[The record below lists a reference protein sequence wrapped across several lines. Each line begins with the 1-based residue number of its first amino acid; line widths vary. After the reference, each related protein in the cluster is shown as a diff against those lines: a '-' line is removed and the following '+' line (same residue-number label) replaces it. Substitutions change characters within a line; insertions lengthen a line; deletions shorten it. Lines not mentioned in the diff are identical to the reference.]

1 MKISSASKKVLASA
15 LSAAMVVA
23 FAPAAAFGADEG
35 NTVTVEF
42 DVNGGA
48 ISSSAADG
56 TQAVQASKTY
66 DVSAGKTVTLDQTT
80 IDQYVDAN
88 GYSFADWWYDA
99 DADGVIDED
108 ETYTESGSID
118 VSKVAAG
125 STIKLVA
132 QYAVPSV
139 AANTGSVSDVT
150 TAIESDQ
157 VIEFDVFA
165 AGALSDTAYTV
176 AVSGPEGEVYTQA
189 VQGSSLKSIAKV
201 LVKFNSDAAKA
212 TYSLSNDTATV
223 TSNKKLATGK
233 YSVTVKAGDKTVASA
248 EAEVTEVSFS
258 AAGNS
263 ANPGT
268 YVSGTQYVTGQKVKA
283 LVGAKYSDVFSAI
296 DNGFD
301 IIPGKTD
308 TAQYDKGT
316 NEAVDND
323 GVGFAG
329 YKLGDFEL
337 ASYDETFTVNEKD
350 GKDVKVSA
358 GDSLTAVYAYPR
370 IGELY
375 FSGYNALVLEAA
387 DLDTE
392 HYTYAA
398 TVNGNAMAEQDDDG
412 VYYYVYSTGTAQLPA
427 GEYTATLTATKKSD
441 KSVSTVGTAKV
452 TVVEVKY
459 DLNGGTETS
468 SAASAKTF
476 GSFYASSDDKVTA
489 QELIGVTSSNVTA
502 PEGKKFKEWQ
512 IDGKKAT
519 ANQTAF
525 GTGAN
530 YVVTLTAA
538 WEDANVAAAPTYS
551 YASGALTFAQDNG
564 SDYAIKVG
572 TESASTAY
580 SGGSVSVRADGTSV
594 MYAATVVADGV
605 KNPKLDVTDANIVVF
620 GYAKS
625 GIGTAY
631 ASVTPLS
638 TYETFADS
646 ALSAKTAASTAAA
659 PQYYS
664 TVLTSA
670 KKAGSDAVKATGYA
684 TEKDWKTTV
693 TAQQRA
699 VLEAVAG
706 NAAET
711 LTALKTATKSAD
723 GKTYSYVSDG
733 DAATAQAAIDQ
744 VLADFDGLHGSKAS
758 TYTAKTSGLTTGS
771 EGVAY
776 ANAITAAVI
785 DVHKTTVSATDY
797 DAAAAVTAQL
807 QAAKDATAAKAAI
820 EAYNALT
827 DTQKAL
833 VSAADV
839 TAAQQIVADQEKKD
853 AEQKLIDAQDEA
865 AAAGITGKTVK
876 AKSKKKVT
884 AKLKGATS
892 KSGNVV
898 TFSKK
903 SGNAKV
909 KIAKGGKITVK
920 KGLKKGKKYTVKV
933 TASCGNA
940 TKVVKVVVKV
950 VK

>member
-23 FAPAAAFGADEG
+23 FAPAAAFGAVQG

-99 DADGVIDED
+99 DADGVIDND
-108 ETYTESGSID
+108 ETYTKDGSID
-118 VSKVAAG
+118 VSKVTAG

-132 QYAVPSV
+132 QYAVPTV
-139 AANTGSVSDVT
+139 AANTGFVSDVT
-150 TAIESDQ
+150 TATESDQ
-157 VIEFDVFA
+157 VIEFDVSA
-165 AGALSDTAYTV
+165 AGALDDTAYTV

-189 VQGSSLKSIAKV
+189 VQGSSLKSISKV
-201 LVKFNSDAAKA
+201 LVKFSSNADKA
-212 TYSLSNDTATV
+212 TYSFYGNTATV

-301 IIPGKTD
+301 IVPGKTD
-308 TAQYDKGT
+308 TAQDDEDT

-337 ASYDETFTVNEKD
+337 ASYGEDFTVNKKD

-375 FSGYNALVLEAA
+375 FPGYNALVLEAA

-412 VYYYVYSTGTAQLPA
+412 IYYVYSTGTAQLPA

-468 SAASAKTF
+468 GAASAKTF

-631 ASVTPLS
+631 ASVTPLN

-758 TYTAKTSGLTTGS
+758 TYTAKTSGLATGS

-776 ANAITAAVI
+776 ANAITAAVTG
-785 DVHKTTVSATDY
+785 VHKTTVSATDY
-797 DAAAAVTAQL
+797 DAAAAVTTQL
-807 QAAKDATAAKAAI
+807 EAAKDATAAKAAI
-820 EAYNALT
+820 EAYQALT

-865 AAAGITGKTVK
+865 AVAGITGKTVK